1 MAITVH
7 YANIIAVDTT
17 EGQQQEQKVVELN
30 SLWKILTGKRGD
42 RAVET
47 TKRVLGL
54 TTDDMQST
62 SFPDQAGHAKTKM
75 MPCANAQILKKL
87 LSGLDVS
94 ILEEKQDLVKKV
106 LADLGHPVI
115 DKVESRFSKFNII
128 SDDNAISIVKEDDG
142 TPRFVLF
149 SILKMFAPRC
159 NPADVFHRHGVRKYL
174 EKCGVKLPED
184 LADATL
190 DNIASACPTWDLNDD
205 ITDYEKMLGAKSSGI
220 VWGHSTYDNG
230 KKALHGDLPVFIL
243 VMMKLRTREARQ
255 FQGQALHQGVV
266 MMGGN
271 DQVALAISK
280 HWREERESS
289 NATPTTTQNQ
299 PWKELL
305 QFFGEAVS
313 ATVEEAAPPPSL
325 VVATRTE
332 DEEKTNIQAVVDRAI
347 NVAFDRFAEGHRVY
361 ESINSTGSSL
371 KSRQYLEKHGLNL
384 SEEAAK
390 RAYQA
395 QKPLHVRD
403 FLAERL
409 ESNQMNLELAVRL
422 LPHFSQE
429 VKYRRLQQ
437 YANDENDMFFI
448 YWKLGEFRIAYTE
461 VDRDLMAEVWE
472 LQETQDQLDRLER
485 IPRKVR
491 GTGGGGGDD
500 APKKARTGPYSS
512 TVSTSSAR
520 LKLTP
525 TRLLMSSGNVTR
537 EHVHTFFAPRSSTS

>member
-1 MAITVH
+1 MYYT
-7 YANIIAVDTT
+7 NIIAVDA
-17 EGQQQEQKVVELN
+17 EGQQQEEKVVELN
-30 SLWKILTGKRGD
+30 SLWKILTGKQGD
-42 RAVET
+42 RAVDA

-54 TTDDMQST
+54 DVDDGQIPT
-62 SFPDQAGHAKTKM
+62 IIFPDKTGPAKNKM
-75 MPCANAQILKKL
+75 MPCANAHLLKKL
-87 LSGLDVS
+87 LSGLDAS
-94 ILEEKQDLVKKV
+94 ILEEKQDFVKKV
-106 LADLGHPVI
+106 LVDLGHPVVG
-115 DKVESRFSKFNII
+115 KVASRFAKFNII
-128 SDDNAISIVKEDDG
+128 SDDNAVSIVKEDDG

-149 SILKMFAPRC
+149 SVIKMFAPSC
-159 NPADVFHRHGVRKYL
+159 SPANIFYRNGVMKYL
-174 EKCGVKLPED
+174 EKCGVKLPEG
-184 LADATL
+184 LADAESS
-190 DNIASACPTWDLNDD
+190 DSASASYPANCLTWDLNDN
-205 ITDYEKMLGAKSSGI
+205 ITDYEKMLGAKSSGL
-220 VWGHSTYDNG
+220 VWGHSTYDKG
-230 KKALHGDLPVFIL
+230 SRTLHGDLPVFIL

-280 HWREERESS
+280 HWRDERE
-289 NATPTTTQNQ
+289 NATPTTQNQ

-332 DEEKTNIQAVVDRAI
+332 EEKIQAVVDKAI

-395 QKPLHVRD
+395 QKPLHLRD

-437 YANDENDMFFI
+437 FAHDENDVFFI

-491 GTGGGGGDD
+491 GTGGNDSNDGP
-500 APKKARTGPYSS
+500 PKKVRTGPYSS
-512 TVSTSSAR
+512 TVSSSSAQM
-520 LKLTP
+520 KLMP
-525 TRLLMSSGNVTR
+525 TRLMMSSGNVTR
-537 EHVHTFFAPRSSTS
+537 ENVHTFFAPRSSTS